1 MADAGF
7 KLTVEGE
14 KEFKKAITNINAIL
28 KLNQAELQKVVAE
41 YNASDKSVDDMTQ
54 KQKELGEVISRQTDA
69 VAQMEDELA
78 RLTDSYGENDKGVIK
93 MRTELDKATT
103 TLANMNAQFKANAEE
118 LEKASKGAEEYDDV
132 IADIDAQLAAF
143 AAEIKQMDAAM
154 ADGNETMRVFGKNA
168 EDIKKQTDALEDQ
181 NKLLTSA
188 IEQQEKKLEILNTE
202 MDEAIRKYGSSSREV
217 AEYRT
222 EIAKTT
228 TEIQDMSK
236 KMDENNEKIEKA
248 GDPASGLSDIF
259 GKIAEQTGIEIPAG
273 LDKMIS
279 GLGSAAGYAASA
291 AAAFGSVKGM
301 WEMTEDV
308 AMAADEINKFAQQTG
323 LSVEKVQE
331 LDYVAK
337 QTNLSFEKLA
347 DMLNDVKKN
356 VYDAANGNEELAGIF
371 ERLNVDTTNLDYNL
385 EDLYSTIMSLD
396 SKELTEGLK
405 ELEARTRGVSKEMI
419 SGELIMRKYG
429 DGKQYVEN
437 IYRAIEAG
445 EDPTGALAEQFELM
459 AESILDVETTSRDA
473 YDVFL
478 DVIDALRIMEN
489 DTDRAA
495 MAEKVL
501 GSSAKE
507 LTELFAIGSEGI
519 EQYARQAHELGAVM
533 DEEVINSL
541 DQTAQAIRKLE
552 TSLESAKTSA
562 KGLIAGFLSGDWE
575 VVSGSWDNLWQS
587 IGGIFGKSG
596 KSYATGTYNHPGG
609 YALVGERGPEIV
621 DLPAGSRVF
630 PNGQIP
636 DAGSYNVYN
645 ITIPASDIREFN
657 DIVRIAQSKRV
668 TERMG

>member
-14 KEFKKAITNINAIL
+14 KEFKKAITDINAIL
-28 KLNQAELQKVVAE
+28 KMNQAELQKVVAE

-54 KQKELGEVISRQTDA
+54 KQKELGDVISRQTDA

-118 LEKASKGAEEYDDV
+118 LEKASKGADKYDDV
-132 IADIDAQLAAF
+132 IADIDAQIEAF
-143 AAEIKQMDAAM
+143 SAEIKQMDSALS
-154 ADGNETMRVFGKNA
+154 DGNDTMRIFGNSA
-168 EDIKKQTDALEDQ
+168 EDVQKKTDALEEQ
-181 NKLLTSA
+181 NRLLTGA

-202 MDEAIRKYGSSSREV
+202 MDEAVRKYGKSSSEV
-217 AEYRT
+217 AEYRK

-228 TEIQDMSK
+228 TEIQDMSR
-236 KMDENNEKIEKA
+236 KMEDNNEKIEDA
-248 GDPASGLSDIF
+248 QNPASGLSDIF
-259 GKIAEQTGIEIPAG
+259 GQIAQQAGVEIPAG

-279 GLGSAAGYAASA
+279 GLGSAAGYAAA
-291 AAAFGSVKGM
+291 VGAAFSTVKKM
-301 WEMTEDV
+301 WEMENDV
-308 AMAADEINKFAQQTG
+308 AMAADEIDRFAQQTG

-337 QTNLSFEKLA
+337 QTNLTFEQFA

-371 ERLNVDTTNLDYNL
+371 ETLGVNTKAVDKDID
-385 EDLYSTIMSLD
+385 ELYATMMSLD
-396 SKELTEGLK
+396 SSALTEGLK
-405 ELEARTRGVSKEMI
+405 ELEARTRGVSAELI

-429 DGKQYVEN
+429 DGRQYIEN
-437 IYRAIEAG
+437 VYRAIASG
-445 EDPTGALAEQFELM
+445 NDPTGDLAEQFSLM
-459 AESILDVETTSRDA
+459 AESLLGVEATSRDA

-507 LTELFAIGSEGI
+507 LTELLAIGSEGI
-519 EQYARQAHELGAVM
+519 EQYAREAHDLGAVM
-533 DEEVINSL
+533 NEDVINSL
-541 DQTAQAIRKLE
+541 DQTAITIRKLE
-552 TSLESAKTSA
+552 TSLESAKTSL
-562 KGLIAGFLSGDWE
+562 KGLVAGFLSSDWD

-587 IGGIFGKSG
+587 IGGIFGKSS

-621 DLPAGSRVF
+621 DLPAGSRVY
-630 PNGQIP
+630 PNGQVP
-636 DAGSYNVYN
+636 ETGTYNVYN
-645 ITIPASDIREFN
+645 ITIPASDIKEFN
-657 DIVRIAQSKRV
+657 DIVRIAQTKRV
-668 TERMG
+668 TERM